1 MSEVE
6 EKLSN
11 FENCIRRF
19 NKVDEIIFMLL
30 TINERG
36 KTTCDD
42 LVKVGGIVQELNDE
56 SLSSLYNRILEGVR
70 TSGLYQPIHPNG
82 FFSFLQRLGTLL
94 NEVIIQTN
102 EADIALRGVL
112 GLQSGSGLWGGIG
125 WRPSGQL

>member
-1 MSEVE
+1 MSDVE
-6 EKLSN
+6 EKLST

-36 KTTCDD
+36 KTTCED

-56 SLSSLYNRILEGVR
+56 SLSSLYNRILEGVKV
-70 TSGLYQPIHPNG
+70 SGLYQPIHQNDYFG
-82 FFSFLQRLGTLL
+82 FLQHLGTLL
-94 NEVIIQTN
+94 NEVIIQAN
-102 EADIALRGVL
+102 EADIALRSVL
-112 GLQSGSGLWGGIG
+112 GLQSGSGLWGSKG